1 MVKQLVT
8 NQLWMIL
15 TLCCRRILSSSSQ
28 VASRPADL
36 FTPYRLPMAD
46 PEAGVAGHSIL
57 AAYRASRQDAPT
69 IPPQIAGFWEP
80 VHRLSRAEPVRTF
93 P

>member
-36 FTPYRLPMAD
+36 FTPY
-46 PEAGVAGHSIL
+46 
-57 AAYRASRQDAPT
+57 
-69 IPPQIAGFWEP
+69 
-80 VHRLSRAEPVRTF
+80 
-93 P
+93 